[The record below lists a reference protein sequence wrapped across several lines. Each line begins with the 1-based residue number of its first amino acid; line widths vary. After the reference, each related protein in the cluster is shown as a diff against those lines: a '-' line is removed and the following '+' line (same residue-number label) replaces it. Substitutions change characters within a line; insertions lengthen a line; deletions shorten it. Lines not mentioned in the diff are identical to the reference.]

1 MEPRKNIIT
10 DRERQKDTPALI
22 FPVRDREMALHQR
35 IGVTFHTNSVTMSTI
50 QTKHSPIF
58 AWIIFILKIMRPA
71 NLSLLS
77 IIILIMITSCTRT
90 PVDLIVINARIYTM
104 DETLSM
110 AESFSV
116 KDGKIAA
123 TGTTREI
130 TSQFTSDQVIDLE
143 GLYVYP
149 GFNDAHAHFFGYGMN
164 LLQRANLAGTR
175 SQEEIYEILQKYHDQ
190 FGGDWVLG
198 RGWDQNNWPVQAFP
212 DKNRL
217 DELFPDAAVF
227 LIRVDGHAAW
237 CNSKALELAGINAN
251 TTVNGGEILM
261 KDGKPTGILI
271 DNAMELVSSR
281 IPEPDPEM
289 KAKALRAAQEN
300 CFAAGLT
307 SVTDCGLAKDVVLM
321 MDSLHQGGELKIRIN
336 AMLDPT
342 EENFT
347 HFVRRGRYQT
357 DRLMV
362 NTIKIYADGALG
374 SRGALMLEP
383 YSDDN
388 SNIGLQMAGQNFY
401 DDICRLAYEHN
412 FQVATHC
419 IGDSA
424 NRMILNTYGKF
435 LKGAND
441 RRWRIE
447 HAQIIHPDDFELFAR
462 FSVVPSIQATHAT
475 SDMDWAISRV
485 GDQRIKGAYAY
496 RRLLDQLG
504 WLPNGTDFPVE
515 EIYPLYT
522 FFSSVFRTHH
532 NGAPSGGFQ
541 MGNALSREQALKSM
555 TLWPAMAS
563 FEESVKGSLESGKWA
578 DFVVLD
584 TDLISAGPELILNA
598 SILSTWVGGEKV
610 FEQGN

>member
-1 MEPRKNIIT
+1 M
-10 DRERQKDTPALI
+10 
-22 FPVRDREMALHQR
+22 
-35 IGVTFHTNSVTMSTI
+35 
-50 QTKHSPIF
+50 
-58 AWIIFILKIMRPA
+58 
-71 NLSLLS
+71 
-77 IIILIMITSCTRT
+77 TSSCSRS
-90 PVDLIVINARIYTM
+90 PVDLIVVNARIYTM
-104 DETLSM
+104 DEAFST

-116 KDGKIAA
+116 RHGKIVA
-123 TGTTREI
+123 TGTTRDI
-130 TSQFTSDQVIDLE
+130 TSRFTSDHVIDLQ

-164 LLQRANLAGTR
+164 LLQRANLAGTK
-175 SQEEIYEILQKYHDQ
+175 SQEEIYEILLKYHSH

-198 RGWDQNNWPVQAFP
+198 RGWDQNNWPVKAFP

-217 DELFPDAAVF
+217 DELFPDVAVF

-237 CNSKALELAGINAN
+237 CNSKALELAGITAN
-251 TTVNGGEILM
+251 TSVIGGEVVI

-271 DNAMELVSSR
+271 DNAMGLVSIH
-281 IPEPDPEM
+281 IPEPGPEM

-307 SVTDCGLAKDVVLM
+307 SVTDCGVPKEVVLM
-321 MDSLHQGGELKIRIN
+321 MDSLHRSGELKMRIN

-383 YSDDN
+383 YSDDKGN
-388 SNIGLQMAGQNFY
+388 SGLQMAEQSY
-401 DDICRLAYEHN
+401 YEDICRLAYEAN

-424 NRMILNTYGKF
+424 NRMILHTYGKF

-447 HAQIIHPDDFELFAR
+447 HAQIIHPDDFELFDR

-485 GDQRIKGAYAY
+485 GDQRIIGAYAY
-496 RRLLDQLG
+496 GRLLDQLG

-532 NGAPSGGFQ
+532 DGTPPGGFG
-541 MGNALSREQALKSM
+541 MENALTREQALKSM
-555 TLWPAMAS
+555 TIWPAKAS
-563 FEESVKGSLESGKWA
+563 FEETVKGSLETGKWA

-584 TDLISAGPELILNA
+584 TDLMTANPRQVLNA
-598 SILSTWVGGEKV
+598 RILSTWVGGEKV
-610 FEQGN
+610 FQQ